1 MDVGFQNIQ
10 EGGDGAVN
18 LYVGEFFAGYCAD
31 FLKVAVEGL
40 CDGGLRL
47 FAREQAQCANRLDLA

>member
-1 MDVGFQNIQ
+1 MLDSKISRRAGT
-10 EGGDGAVN
+10 APLT
-18 LYVGEFFAGYCAD
+18 LYVGEFFAGYCDD
-31 FLKVAVEGL
+31 FVNAAVKGL